1 MNKTRDVLLG
11 TWLMFVGFVLF
22 VLAPLLAIPKGRL
35 VRTTVVKVQVG
46 ENAPQEFG
54 VDRYEWGIPDAGTP
68 DELMP
73 GGLYEQ
79 AILRTY
85 LAWSSRWW
93 TATNWLW
100 RNSGYGVAWHY
111 GSPTYGYLDLKTDG
125 FVDRAPSWYSSKRY
139 LWRWQKTFGPVK
151 FMAGWK
157 VHRRDYLATAT
168 EGPYLAIP
176 FVSVRRASSD

>member
-1 MNKTRDVLLG
+1 MNKTCDVLLG

-35 VRTTVVKVQVG
+35 VRTTVVRVQVG

-54 VDRYEWGIPDAGTP
+54 VDRHEWGIPDAGTP

-73 GGLYEQ
+73 GGLYEM

-85 LAWSSRWW
+85 LAWSSQWW

-100 RNSGYGVAWHY
+100 RNAGYGVAWHY
-111 GSPTYGYLDLKTDG
+111 GRWASAYLDLTADG
-125 FVDRAPSWYSSKRY
+125 YVERNG

-157 VHRRDYLATAT
+157 VHRSDYLASAVN
-168 EGPYLAIP
+168 GPFWAIP
-176 FVSVRRASSD
+176 FVSIRRASSD